1 MPLLILPVEH
11 VQQQHSGECLAAS
24 VAMVLNFL
32 GAPVAYRRLVKVLDI
47 IPDAGTP
54 AFKVGNVKQLGV
66 HVRYQHGSIEQLRRH
81 LIAGEPC
88 IVFVQTKDLPYRDDD
103 TAHAIVLV
111 GMDDNNFYV
120 DDPEFAESP
129 LRVPLGD
136 FDLAWLE
143 HDEMYAVLTR

>member
-1 MPLLILPVEH
+1 M
-11 VQQQHSGECLAAS
+11 
-24 VAMVLNFL
+24 
-32 GAPVAYRRLVKVLDI
+32 
-47 IPDAGTP
+47 
-54 AFKVGNVKQLGV
+54 
-66 HVRYQHGSIEQLRRH
+66 
-81 LIAGEPC
+81 
-88 IVFVQTKDLPYRDDD
+88 QTKDLPYRDDD

>member
-11 VQQQHSGECLAAS
+11 VQQQHSGECS

-66 HVRYQHGSIEQLRRH
+66 HVRYQRGTIENC
-81 LIAGEPC
+81 A
-88 IVFVQTKDLPYRDDD
+88 
-103 TAHAIVLV
+103 AI
-111 GMDDNNFYV
+111 
-120 DDPEFAESP
+120 
-129 LRVPLGD
+129 
-136 FDLAWLE
+136 
-143 HDEMYAVLTR
+143 